1 MPFPRFTN
9 LDPERRRRLLASAAQ
24 EFAVHGFE
32 GAVLS
37 RIMEAAGMSK
47 AAMYYYFH
55 DKSDLYAAAIEE
67 AWRAFL
73 PEEPLSLERLDAATF
88 WPELLRYYLAMLA
101 QAGREPW
108 LAAAGKLVY
117 HVAPES
123 GASEIVAAQ
132 LAQARAVLERLVR
145 RGQELGVVR
154 RDLPEGLLVA
164 LATGAAE
171 AADRWM
177 VDAWETLSEA
187 ELEPM
192 GLRLFEVL
200 RTMASPPAAPVGPS

>member
-1 MPFPRFTN
+1 MPLQRFAN
-9 LDPERRRRLLASAAQ
+9 LDSERRRRLLAAAAL
-24 EFAVHGFE
+24 EFANRGYE

-47 AAMYYYFH
+47 AALYYYFH

-73 PEEPLSLERLDAATF
+73 PERTLDLDSLDVASF
-88 WPELLRYYLAMLA
+88 WPELHAYYLAMLA
-101 QAGREPW
+101 QASREPW

-123 GASEIVAAQ
+123 GAGALVAVE
-132 LAQARAVLERLVR
+132 LERARGVLEQLVR
-145 RGQELGVVR
+145 HGQKLGVVR

-164 LATGAAE
+164 LAAGAAE
-171 AADRWM
+171 AADRWI
-177 VDAWETLSEA
+177 VDAWETLAEPAREA
-187 ELEPM
+187 LAL
-192 GLRLFEVL
+192 GVFDVL
-200 RTMASPPAAPVGPS
+200 RTLASPPVAKRQP